1 MTRLESNVSMHS
13 PVASTISFETWAD
26 SYVWTVLSLAWT
38 TCISLKTMFVS
49 YLSCEAFPKP
59 NSFPPLS
66 QGKEM
71 INSVSWLA
79 SPQMISVTA
88 CSLIHHN
95 FFKTVICKSL
105 KNLTCCARMI
115 IYFLYL
121 HTLLVLHSIYLARSC
136 SYLLCQVYL
145 WAIHRITRS
154 IKVYMK

>member
-1 MTRLESNVSMHS
+1 MTRLESSVSMHS
-13 PVASTISFETWAD
+13 PVASTISCETWAD

-49 YLSCEAFPKP
+49 YLSREAFPKP
-59 NSFPPLS
+59 SSFPPLS

-95 FFKTVICKSL
+95 FL
-105 KNLTCCARMI
+105 KLSFVSHWKISPVVQEWSSISFTCTHCWF
-115 IYFLYL
+115 YTQY
-121 HTLLVLHSIYLARSC
+121 TLPEAVVTSC
-136 SYLLCQVYL
+136 VKCTCELFIELLDL
-145 WAIHRITRS
+145 
-154 IKVYMK
+154 